1 MPFSR
6 RNLAPVI
13 QSRKHEVFWTNLSEN
28 NSTVTTIVLAKGTQA
43 ADITD
48 ATPTEVQTGATIRA
62 IFLEFHFAAET
73 ITSAKTVHWAI
84 GKQPFGTSIG
94 NPNLPMLAQRR
105 FIFKRGMEMLP
116 KDVATVFKRIVV
128 VRIPPRFRR
137 LGINDELVFK
147 YITSS
152 VETINACGI
161 AVYKAFND

>member
-1 MPFSR
+1 MPSR
-6 RNLAPVI
+6 RSLAPLI
-13 QSRKHEVFWTNLSEN
+13 QSRKHEVIWTNLGED
-28 NSTVTTIVLAKGTQA
+28 NSTVTTITLAKGTQA
-43 ADITD
+43 ADVTD
-48 ATPTEVQTGATIRA
+48 ATPAEVKSGATIRS

-73 ITSAKTVHWAI
+73 ITNAKTVNWTVA
-84 GKQPFGTSIG
+84 KQPFGTSVG

-105 FIFKRGMEMLP
+105 FVFKRGMEMLP

-152 VETINACGI
+152 TQTINACGI
-161 AVYKAFND
+161 CVYKAFND